1 MNKILTTIKWP
12 LGSDLTEPQNPVTG
26 ESWMD
31 PSTGIVKMFDGVDWQ
46 PFADSSNTDT
56 IDNIG
61 RSKANA
67 ILEQVFRDER
77 VRNKNKAA
85 QKAWEHY
92 QFILQLAYNPDD
104 V

>member
-1 MNKILTTIKWP
+1 MFNGVQWDEIGP
-12 LGSDLTEPQNPVTG
+12 DL
-26 ESWMD
+26 
-31 PSTGIVKMFDGVDWQ
+31 KH
-46 PFADSSNTDT
+46 DT

-77 VRNKNKAA
+77 VRERNHAA

-92 QFILQLAYNPDD
+92 QFTLQMAYDPDKD
-104 V
+104 